1 MTYVSHVLKN
11 IGTIYHT
18 EKIVPESGAEDV
30 MAPYAVHKA
39 AVKFVI
45 DQVFKTPMW
54 LNNEEV
60 LTKLPMISFGIELNN
75 IQREAIDVLIVRNR
89 LSRLLWAEYG
99 NTSGSKVY
107 TVGEFLDDLNKGIFT
122 ELYEGRNV
130 DAYRRNLQKAYVARL
145 IRQAFDKPDV
155 DALLPYLT
163 FHIYQTD
170 IPGLLKDAL
179 RQEQV
184 LFKKALAN
192 PGLDKMTRL
201 HLRELNTLIDGQ
213 WAAERNGK

>member
-1 MTYVSHVLKN
+1 M
-11 IGTIYHT
+11 
-18 EKIVPESGAEDV
+18 
-30 MAPYAVHKA
+30 
-39 AVKFVI
+39 
-45 DQVFKTPMW
+45 
-54 LNNEEV
+54 
-60 LTKLPMISFGIELNN
+60 NN

-99 NTSGSKVY
+99 GISKEKVY

-130 DAYRRNLQKAYVARL
+130 DAYRRNLQKAYVARV

-155 DALLPYLT
+155 DMLLPPMT

-192 PGLDKMTRL
+192 PGLDKLTRL
-201 HLRELNTLIDGQ
+201 HLRELNTLIEGQ
-213 WAAERNGK
+213 WTQEKNGGK

>member
-1 MTYVSHVLKN
+1 
-11 IGTIYHT
+11 
-18 EKIVPESGAEDV
+18 V

-39 AVKFVI
+39 AVKFVV
-45 DQVFKTPMW
+45 DQVFKTPLW
-54 LNNEEV
+54 LNNEDI
-60 LTKLPMISFGIELNN
+60 LNKLPSISFGVEMNN

-99 NTSGSKVY
+99 STSGSKVY
-107 TVGEFLDDLNKGIFT
+107 TVGEFLDDMNKGIFT
-122 ELYEGRNV
+122 ELYENKNV
-130 DAYRRNLQKAYVARL
+130 DTYRRNLQKAYVARM

-155 DALLPYLT
+155 DQLLPPMT

-170 IPGLLKDAL
+170 IPGLLKEAL

-184 LFKKALAN
+184 LFRKALAN

-213 WAAERNGK
+213 WTQEKNGGK